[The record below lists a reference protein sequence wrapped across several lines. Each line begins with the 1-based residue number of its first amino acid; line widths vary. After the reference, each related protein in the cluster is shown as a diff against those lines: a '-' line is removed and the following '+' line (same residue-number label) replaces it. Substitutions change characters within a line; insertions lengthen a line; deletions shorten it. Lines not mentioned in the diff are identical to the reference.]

1 MPDISK
7 EWERIREM
15 ATTERDESFGSRL
28 RRLREAAGLTQE
40 ELAERAGLSPMAIG
54 MLERGQRKRPYPHT
68 VQALGAALGLTE
80 EGLAELA
87 ASVPRRGETLSQPA
101 PSLPVPLTQIIGR
114 ERELQELSGLVGRG
128 ARLLTLTGPGGVGKT
143 RLAVQVAEHL
153 SEIYPDGVVF
163 VALAPLLDT
172 TLVVPTVARTLGLV
186 DAGGQLPLDTLRA
199 YLRDRRLLLV
209 LDNFEH
215 VAEAAPEVAKLSAS
229 CPDLALLI
237 SSRAP
242 LRVRGEQE
250 YPVAPLA
257 LPDLERVP
265 EVADVSGN
273 PAIELFVERARAVAP
288 GFGLTRAN
296 ATAVAAICRRLDG
309 LPLAIELAAPRI
321 RTLSPTA
328 LLARLDPVLPLLTGG
343 ARDLPERQRTMEA
356 TIRWSYELL
365 GLEEQELFRSIS
377 VFASGFWL
385 EAAEAVGA
393 GEDTRGGQ
401 VLEILSSLVEQSLVN
416 AEASSGEEVR
426 YRMLEPV
433 RQYALRLLEEDKE
446 AEEARRRHAEYYVE
460 FAERAEPE
468 LRRARMAEWLDRLE
482 SERDNLRS
490 AVSCALSRG
499 EPELAVRL
507 TYALTRFFWSRGQH
521 IEVLRWMENALEK
534 GDAMTTGTR
543 ARALYVAELMRF
555 RLGGHE
561 GLLSASEY
569 IVAALRREGDLAGA
583 ADVLMMAGLAAVR
596 AGDAA
601 RAAELLEE
609 SHSLF
614 ESIGDEQGRAMTL
627 VHLGVMPLN
636 RGEYVRAEE
645 YFERGLALARRSG
658 DPFSTFPALYHLA
671 LATQGKGEYG
681 RACSYYG
688 EFMTISE
695 RIEDRPNVGYA
706 LVGLAECWGARGE
719 SERAA
724 RLLGA
729 ADVVF
734 ESAGMSFHPYNT
746 SASFHEHYL
755 NLARNQLEER
765 RWSAARAEGRAM
777 SFEQAAAY
785 ALEEDEASPT

>member
-7 EWERIREM
+7 EWERIRGM
-15 ATTERDESFGSRL
+15 ATTGRDESFGSRL

-54 MLERGQRKRPYPHT
+54 MLERGQRRRPYPHT
-68 VQALGAALGLTE
+68 VQALGAALGISE
-80 EGLAELA
+80 EELAELA
-87 ASVPRRGETLSQPA
+87 ASVPRRGRTLSQPA
-101 PSLPVPLTQIIGR
+101 PSLPVPLTPIIGR
-114 ERELQELSGLVGRG
+114 ERDLQELSGLVGRG
-128 ARLLTLTGPGGVGKT
+128 ARFLTLTGPGGVGKT
-143 RLAVQVAEHL
+143 RLAVQVAEHR

-163 VALAPLLDT
+163 VALGPLSDA

-186 DAGGQLPLDTLRA
+186 EAVGQLPLDTLRA

-215 VAEAAPEVAKLSAS
+215 VTEAAPEMAKLSAS

-237 SSRAP
+237 TSRAP

-257 LPDLERVP
+257 LPDLDRLP
-265 EVADVSGN
+265 EVAEVSGN
-273 PAIELFVERARAVAP
+273 PAIELFVERARAVVP
-288 GFGLTRAN
+288 VFGLTREN
-296 ATAVAAICRRLDG
+296 TTAVAAICRRLDG
-309 LPLAIELAAPRI
+309 LPLAIELAAARL

-328 LLARLDPVLPLLTGG
+328 LLARLDPILPLLTGG

-365 GLEEQELFRSIS
+365 GPEEQELFRRIS

-393 GEDTRGGQ
+393 GEDTSGGQ
-401 VLEILSSLVEQSLVN
+401 VLEVLSSLVEQSLVN
-416 AEASSGEEVR
+416 VEASPGEEVR

-433 RQYALRLLEEDKE
+433 RQYALRLLEDEE
-446 AEEARRRHAEYYVE
+446 AEEARRRHAEYYME

-490 AVSCALSRG
+490 AVYWALSRG
-499 EPELAVRL
+499 EPELAVHL

-521 IEVLRWMENALEK
+521 SEMLRWMEDALERD
-534 GDAMTTGTR
+534 DALTTGTR

-555 RLGGHE
+555 RLGGEE
-561 GLLSASEY
+561 GLLSASEH
-569 IVAALRREGDLAGA
+569 IVAALRSEGDLAGA
-583 ADVLMMAGLAAVR
+583 ADVLMMSGLAAIR
-596 AGDAA
+596 SGDAA

-609 SHSLF
+609 SHTLF
-614 ESIGDEQGRAMTL
+614 ESIGDEQGRAMAL
-627 VHLGVMPLN
+627 VHLGAAPLI
-636 RGEYVRAEE
+636 RGEYARAEE
-645 YFERGLALARRSG
+645 YFERGLVLARKSG
-658 DPFSTFPALYHLA
+658 DPFSTFTALYHLA
-671 LATQGKGEYG
+671 LATQGKGQYG
-681 RACSYYG
+681 RARRYYA
-688 EFMTISE
+688 EFMTISG

-719 SERAA
+719 PERAA

-729 ADVVF
+729 ADEVF

-746 SASFHEHYL
+746 SASFHERYL
-755 NLARNQLEER
+755 NLARNQLEEQ
-765 RWSAARAEGRAM
+765 RWSVARAEGRAM
-777 SFEQAAAY
+777 SFEQAVAY
-785 ALEEDEASPT
+785 ALEDDEASLA